1 MKLNKYKLG
10 LLLQLEDERNY
21 NELYSLKDVKGI
33 SIQKKFI
40 ETKAN
45 MEKVSLIPYILVK
58 PDYFSYVPVT
68 SRNGGKITIAHNTTK
83 ETYIVSSSYVVFSV
97 IRKDLL
103 NPDYLFMFFNRQEFD
118 RYARTN
124 SWGSARETFRIY

>member
-103 NPDYLFMFFNRQEFD
+103 NSDYLFMFLTVKNLID
-118 RYARTN
+118 M
-124 SWGSARETFRIY
+124 RE